1 MVVGPGLG
9 AWNGPPS
16 PLLPS
21 PVLPGE
27 EVGGDGE
34 DAGQGGDDTAHVG
47 QEGQVVPVHGVHLH
61 GGHLGPRDM
70 SAPASAWPLH
80 EPMVWGGGGLKGL

>member
-1 MVVGPGLG
+1 MAVGPGLG

-16 PLLPS
+16 PLPPT

-27 EVGGDGE
+27 EVGGNGE

-47 QEGQVVPVHGVHLH
+47 QEGQVVLVHGVHLH
-61 GGHLGPRDM
+61 GGHLGPRDRSALPRCAPSM
-70 SAPASAWPLH
+70 SLWS
-80 EPMVWGGGGLKGL
+80 GGGGLKCL